1 MLAALGRSFLLLFF
15 KKEGLPFFRPA
26 GLRAAITE
34 IAANFLLPWL
44 VYTALNDRYG
54 DFTSLA
60 ASAAPPTLWSLYEL
74 ARDRKIDAISM
85 MVLSGIALSLAA
97 LLLGGSPRLLL
108 VRENLFSIP
117 IGLVFLLSAAMRR
130 PIFYH
135 MAAALLARQSDER
148 RALFELGLQFP
159 HVIRAL
165 RVVSIVWGAGLIAQG
180 ALLGWLAWTW
190 PIPRYLLLSPFIGY
204 GSIGALIAWT
214 FLYQQAQ
221 RRNTLLLLKT

>member
-1 MLAALGRSFLLLFF
+1 MLAALSKSFLLLFF
-15 KKEGLPFFRPA
+15 KKEGLPSFRPT

-44 VYTALNDRYG
+44 VYTALSDRYG

-74 ARDRKIDAISM
+74 ARDRKIDALSI

-117 IGLVFLLSAAMRR
+117 IGLVFLLSAAMKR

-135 MAAALLARQSDER
+135 MSVAIFARQSAER
-148 RALFELGLQFP
+148 RGQFETGMQFP
-159 HVIRAL
+159 HVMRAL
-165 RVVSIVWGAGLIAQG
+165 RVASIVWGAGLIAQG

-190 PIPRYLLLSPFIGY
+190 PIPRYLLVSPFIGY
-204 GSIGALIAWT
+204 GSIGALILWT
-214 FLYQQAQ
+214 FLHQQAQ
-221 RRNTLLLLKT
+221 RQKSLRLL